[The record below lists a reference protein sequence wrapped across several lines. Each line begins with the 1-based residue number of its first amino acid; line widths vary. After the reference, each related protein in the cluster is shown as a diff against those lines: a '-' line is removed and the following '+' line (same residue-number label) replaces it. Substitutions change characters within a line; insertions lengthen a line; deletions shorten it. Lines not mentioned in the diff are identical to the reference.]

1 MSSQKIKSKKL
12 SKIATGARQQSPPA
26 KAPQA
31 IERSNTDTNLD
42 EDNNTA
48 KQSYCMSKNG
58 NNQHRSTDN
67 STSATNM
74 QEDDYQYK
82 QMMAQN
88 NHSSMNFNDD
98 LSSQMQKEK
107 QQTIK
112 YNCRSILDL
121 RRKNESKL
129 SLLKYSSQA

>member
-1 MSSQKIKSKKL
+1 
-12 SKIATGARQQSPPA
+12 
-26 KAPQA
+26 
-31 IERSNTDTNLD
+31 
-42 EDNNTA
+42 
-48 KQSYCMSKNG
+48 MSKNG

-98 LSSQMQKEK
+98 LSSQM
-107 QQTIK
+107 
-112 YNCRSILDL
+112 
-121 RRKNESKL
+121 
-129 SLLKYSSQA
+129 